1 MKIDKLFTNYDCLE
15 ATIVNSDDFNDLL
28 IKLLETFDD
37 QDRQAILAIFAQAE
51 FEYLKN

>member
-15 ATIVNSDDFNDLL
+15 ATIINSDDFTDLL

-51 FEYLKN
+51 FDYLKN